1 MQLLLC
7 ACFAGSFLRSEP
19 IFQNRKPDE
28 MYQGPTKEAF
38 DKLLRWLDPDRDKAG
53 EKYERIRFRLIKILA
68 AKGCAEP
75 EDLADR
81 TINVVVGK
89 IDSLL
94 ENYVGDPALYFY
106 AVAKKIFL
114 EQLKKKP
121 LPNAPPTVPNSTEIE
136 HVCGLL
142 DLCLQELPAEDKD
155 VTLRYQEGEKGERIK
170 NRKRLAQE
178 LGITLNALRIRMC
191 HIHARLRQC
200 MEQRLQE
207 LPIAETVWPRNPY
220 FSRGSSPRPESISN
234 GA

>member
-1 MQLLLC
+1 MP
-7 ACFAGSFLRSEP
+7 AITLRVLRCRFP
-19 IFQNRKPDE
+19 PMN
-28 MYQGPTKEAF
+28 QGPTKEAF

-53 EKYERIRFRLIKILA
+53 EKYERIRFRLIRILA

-75 EDLADR
+75 EDLADK
-81 TINVVVGK
+81 TINVVAGK

-94 ENYVGDPALYFY
+94 QSYVGDPALYFY

-121 LPNAPPTVPNSTEIE
+121 LPNAPPPDPNPTELE

-142 DLCLQELPAEDKD
+142 DLCLEELPAVDKD
-155 VTLRYQEGEKGERIK
+155 TTLRYQEGEKGERIK
-170 NRKRLAQE
+170 NRKRLAEE
-178 LGITLNALRIRMC
+178 LGISLNALRIKVF

-200 MEQRLQE
+200 MELRLQQ
-207 LPIAETVWPRNPY
+207 LPIGETIWPRNPY
-220 FSRGSSPRPESISN
+220 FSEGSSRRPESIPN